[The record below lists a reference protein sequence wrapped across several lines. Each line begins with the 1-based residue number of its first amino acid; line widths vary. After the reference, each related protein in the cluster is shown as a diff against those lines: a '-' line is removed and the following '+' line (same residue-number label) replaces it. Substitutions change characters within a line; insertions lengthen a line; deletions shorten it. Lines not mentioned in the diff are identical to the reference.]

1 MNIERAFQIFDL
13 DARSSFSVIKQRYYD
28 LAAVWHPDRHSD
40 NSRLQKVASEKMKE
54 INSAYEIIRLYLE
67 NHIIIVCHCCG
78 EKNRK
83 RIDLNIDYATCST
96 CGKQLRKPTPRKQR
110 IPCGNYRCAGT
121 IGSSGRCNYCGKTIE
136 NGRISTASSANNQN
150 KTKINLKLGKKL
162 IIGFFAFVFILLI
175 LYTYSEK
182 RLKIND
188 SAITNP
194 ESAIVRGDERTAASY
209 QISQKPLI
217 FKPNYSSIIQDDSY
231 YSALFKNYEVKK
243 EDAIKVQKI
252 LKTIG
257 YKIVVPD
264 GLINKNTILCLKQY
278 SIDFGYIPKENFP
291 DCFFENS
298 FFHYQIALEHNDWL
312 DIYLT
317 GDLKHW
323 IDTQSDDYR
332 NKIYE
337 LALEKPNTVV
347 QLLRRYKFDKYK
359 PLPKLLAET
368 SVIKKN
374 FLESNGPIKIKTRAG
389 NNNYYIKLI
398 NLQNNQEIL
407 SAFIRS
413 GSTLSAHIPLGV
425 YELKYA
431 TGHNWYGLEYLFG
444 TSTSYAKLPV
454 SIIFLDKSSE
464 IGKTTIEL
472 IPSQYGNLTNK
483 IISEFDF

>member
-1 MNIERAFQIFDL
+1 
-13 DARSSFSVIKQRYYD
+13 
-28 LAAVWHPDRHSD
+28 
-40 NSRLQKVASEKMKE
+40 
-54 INSAYEIIRLYLE
+54 
-67 NHIIIVCHCCG
+67 
-78 EKNRK
+78 
-83 RIDLNIDYATCST
+83 
-96 CGKQLRKPTPRKQR
+96 
-110 IPCGNYRCAGT
+110 
-121 IGSSGRCNYCGKTIE
+121 
-136 NGRISTASSANNQN
+136 
-150 KTKINLKLGKKL
+150 
-162 IIGFFAFVFILLI
+162 LLI

-188 SAITNP
+188 SAITNS

-217 FKPNYSSIIQDDSY
+217 FKPNSSSIIQDDAY
-231 YSALFKNYEVKK
+231 YSALFKNHEVKT

-257 YKIVVPD
+257 YKIAGPD
-264 GLINKNTILCLKQY
+264 GLINKNTVLCLKQY

-291 DCFFENS
+291 GCFFENS

-359 PLPKLLAET
+359 PLPKLLPET

-389 NNNYYIKLI
+389 SNNYYIKLI

-431 TGHNWYGLEYLFG
+431 AGHNWYGLEYLFG